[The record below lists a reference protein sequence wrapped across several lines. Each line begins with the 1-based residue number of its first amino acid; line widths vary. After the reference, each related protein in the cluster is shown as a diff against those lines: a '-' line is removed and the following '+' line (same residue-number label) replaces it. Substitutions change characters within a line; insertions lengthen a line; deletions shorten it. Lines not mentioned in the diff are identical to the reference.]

1 MFNIFLALLAGAMLS
16 VQVGVNNALRGALGH
31 PLWASLTSF
40 LVGTT
45 VLFCATMA
53 LRLPA
58 PTLSKASLW
67 MWTGGVLGAIY
78 VSLSVAL
85 APRLGAATLVGL
97 IVAGQL
103 VASIV
108 VDHFGWLGFPS
119 HPISPSRIAG
129 AALLFAGVWLIK
141 S

>member
-1 MFNIFLALLAGAMLS
+1 MFNIFLALLAGAMLP

-31 PLWASLTSF
+31 PLWASLASF
-40 LVGTT
+40 FVGTI
-45 VLFCATMA
+45 VLLLATIA
-53 LRLPA
+53 LKIPV
-58 PTLSKASLW
+58 PTLAKAPLW
-67 MWTGGVLGAIY
+67 MWTGGVLGVIY
-78 VSLSVAL
+78 VSLSIIL
-85 APRLGAATLVGL
+85 APRLGAAALVGL

-103 VASIV
+103 GASLL